1 MDEFL
6 SLFDSAVQA
15 IQANPQTA
23 ESLLLTGLMLLLYA
37 LARPLLRLT
46 CRAPGLVARPLVQL
60 FQRRPPSELVAL
72 VLRLLES
79 EQVQCSSADVR
90 CGPLF
95 VCPRAE
101 RISWDGV
108 DLFGHLSNK
117 EARRLLCA
125 AAAAIEQ
132 ARRQRDREA
141 RRNIAAGMKAMLAPP
156 PAPAAGATTA
166 GASIA
171 GLDWSYN
178 PNTDQWTSHTAP
190 VNKPMM
196 LKA

>member
-46 CRAPGLVARPLVQL
+46 CRAPGLVARPLAQL
-60 FQRRPPSELVAL
+60 FQRRPPSELAAL
-72 VLRLLES
+72 VLRLIES
-79 EQVQCSSADVR
+79 EQAQCSSAEVS

-101 RISWDGV
+101 RIGWDKA
-108 DLFGHLSNK
+108 DLSGHLSRK
-117 EARRLLCA
+117 EARRILRA
-125 AAAAIEQ
+125 AAAAIER

-141 RRNIAAGMKAMLAPP
+141 RRGIAAGMKAMLTPP
-156 PAPAAGATTA
+156 PVPAAGAT
-166 GASIA
+166 IA

-178 PNTDQWTSHTAP
+178 PNTDQWTSHAVPP
-190 VNKPMM
+190 VNKSVR
-196 LKA
+196 A